1 MKQYQYVE
9 GFQMFHTGLR
19 LRCAACPSLQFY
31 FLSIYIMTY
40 NTRFVFQT
48 KVSITAPAPLTTK
61 LTSKQARLHTTK
73 SGLVFVLKLT
83 ELLSIDFDYIRAVAL
98 MWG

>member
-1 MKQYQYVE
+1 MYKVFK
-9 GFQMFHTGLR
+9 GFTAR
-19 LRCAACPSLQFY
+19 LRCVACFSCNFY

-61 LTSKQARLHTTK
+61 LTSKQARLNATT
-73 SGLVFVLKLT
+73 SVFVLFFL
-83 ELLSIDFDYIRAVAL
+83 E
-98 MWG
+98 